1 MLLWITTIA
10 IETAMRRSE
19 IVGLQRS
26 QADLARR
33 IVTLSD
39 TKNASVRTVPLSRVA
54 TETFRLAI
62 SNPIRPIDTDLIFFG
77 EPGKDGK
84 RRPYEFRKG
93 WEWSL
98 KQAGIEDLHFHD
110 LRHEAVSRLVESGL
124 SDQEGASISGRK
136 SMQMLLRYTHLRSED
151 LVARLDQNGR
161 RSRHAQTAV

>member
-19 IVGLQRS
+19 IVGLLRS
-26 QADLARR
+26 QVDLARR

-124 SDQEGASISGRK
+124 SDQEGASSSGRTAK
-136 SMQMLLRYTHLRSED
+136 SRSKS
-151 LVARLDQNGR
+151 G
-161 RSRHAQTAV
+161 